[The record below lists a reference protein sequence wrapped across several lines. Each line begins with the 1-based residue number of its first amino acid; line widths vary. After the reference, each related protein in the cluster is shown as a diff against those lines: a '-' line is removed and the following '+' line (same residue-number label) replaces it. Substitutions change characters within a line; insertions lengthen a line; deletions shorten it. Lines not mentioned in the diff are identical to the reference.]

1 MEQWEYLTM
10 FVQANAGRGPIREYV
25 QKRFNRKPR
34 RHSPESMIPQLDT
47 LGAQG
52 WELVHMQPVAR
63 VGRNEDVQ
71 LNTDDWSSQYFCVF
85 KRRKAGSHV
94 PISVVAAQPPTGSA

>member
-10 FVQANAGRGPIREYV
+10 FVQANSSSATREYV
-25 QKRFNRKPR
+25 ERRFNRKPR
-34 RHSPESMIPQLDT
+34 RHSPESMIPALDE

-52 WELVHMQPVAR
+52 WELVNMQPVAR
-63 VGRNEDVQ
+63 VGRKEDVQ
-71 LNTDDWSSQYFCVF
+71 LASSDWSSQYFCVF

-94 PISVVAAQPPTGSA
+94 PISVVAAQNPTGEA